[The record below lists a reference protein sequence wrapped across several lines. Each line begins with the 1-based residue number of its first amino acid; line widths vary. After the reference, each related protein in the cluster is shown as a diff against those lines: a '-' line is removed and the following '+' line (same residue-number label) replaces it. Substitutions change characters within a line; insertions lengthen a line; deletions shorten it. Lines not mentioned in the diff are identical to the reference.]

1 MSAIIDLAVFEQR
14 SVKGKRMSWDDRRKL
29 IKVHFPAVDVLDWK
43 RAFDNDID
51 MFAWVIRDILK
62 ADNAEPS
69 RSGPKPA
76 VDLKT
81 GAARLRQLM
90 GEDYSDLPFGD
101 AFRILAGPRSLSAL
115 AAKTG
120 ISRSQVRRLLTREC
134 RPTPWEM
141 GQVAKA
147 FKKEP
152 GYFLEYR
159 NEVILTALAEKL
171 FGNSEVSVKFY
182 RQLMGLGVAA

>member
-1 MSAIIDLAVFEQR
+1 MRVDLALFEQR
-14 SVKGKRMSWDDRRKL
+14 NVKGKRMSWDDRRKL
-29 IKVHFPAVDVLDWK
+29 IKLHFPTVDSLDWK
-43 RAFDNDID
+43 TAFDNDID
-51 MFAWVIRDILK
+51 TFAWVIRDILK

-76 VDLKT
+76 VDLKS

-90 GEDYSDLPFGD
+90 GEDYSDLPFD
-101 AFRILAGPRSLSAL
+101 EAFQILAGPRSLSAL

-120 ISRSQVRRLLTREC
+120 ISRSQVRRLLTGERL
-134 RPTPWEM
+134 PTAYEM

-171 FGNSEVSVKFY
+171 DSNSEVSVKFY
-182 RQLMGLGVAA
+182 RQLMGLRGP